1 MASSTRISTI
11 IKKFLKADILK
22 RSLST
27 LILLPLF
34 LFALYEG
41 GLLYSILIIGLGS
54 IVIYE
59 WFSIVYKANI
69 IKPRQKY
76 KWYVLGIIYGFLAII
91 SMLFL
96 RNQPSIELA
105 FDYKLL
111 LWICIIIW
119 TTDIAAYFVGITV
132 GGPKI
137 LPKVSPSKTWSGFC
151 GALVFSVLSHEVAIR
166 TVVNEL
172 FNPKINI
179 LVAWSVVILTSLI
192 AQVGDFAES
201 AFKRHFQVKDSSH
214 IIPGHGGV
222 MDRMDGLIMV
232 CIIWFIV
239 FILSIIFN
247 F

>member
-1 MASSTRISTI
+1 
-11 IKKFLKADILK
+11 
-22 RSLST
+22 
-27 LILLPLF
+27 
-34 LFALYEG
+34 
-41 GLLYSILIIGLGS
+41 
-54 IVIYE
+54 
-59 WFSIVYKANI
+59 
-69 IKPRQKY
+69 
-76 KWYVLGIIYGFLAII
+76 
-91 SMLFL
+91 MLFL
-96 RNQPSIELA
+96 RNQPCIKFA

-111 LWICIIIW
+111 LWVCIIVW
-119 TTDIAAYFVGITV
+119 TTDIAAYFVGITA

-151 GALVFSVLSHEVAIR
+151 GALVFSVLSHEIAIR
-166 TVVNEL
+166 TVVTEL

-179 LVAWSVVILTSLI
+179 LIAWSVVILTSLI
-192 AQVGDFAES
+192 SQVGDFAES
-201 AFKRHFQVKDSSH
+201 AFKRYFQVKDSSH

>member
-1 MASSTRISTI
+1 MANSTI
-11 IKKFLKADILK
+11 IPIVIKKFLKADILK
-22 RSLST
+22 RSLSA

-41 GLLYSILIIGLGS
+41 GLLYSALIIGLGS
-54 IVIYE
+54 IIIYE
-59 WFSIVYKANI
+59 WFSIVYKANV

-76 KWYVLGIIYGFLAII
+76 KWYILGIVYLLLATI

-96 RNQPSIELA
+96 RNQPCIKFA

-111 LWICIIIW
+111 LWVCIIVW
-119 TTDIAAYFVGITV
+119 TTDIAAYFVGITA

-137 LPKVSPSKTWSGFC
+137 LPKVSPSKTWSGLC
-151 GALVFSVLSHEVAIR
+151 GALVFSVLSHEIAIR
-166 TVVNEL
+166 TVVTEL

-179 LVAWSVVILTSLI
+179 LIAWSVVTLTSLI

-201 AFKRHFQVKDSSH
+201 AFKRYFQIKDSSH